1 MEKIKS
7 IITSVALI
15 IGVWMI
21 GFVIGKNHFR
31 DATPMVQIDTLV
43 VRDTVTI
50 ERPIPVQTTNK
61 EILYVAVHDTTRIH
75 DTLYIMLQ
83 KESKT
88 YSGEDY
94 TARISGYEPS
104 LDFIEVYPKTTTI
117 SKTETVMAKP
127 SPWWYAIDLGVDY
140 GWIWGTNYFAPN
152 IGAEFGYKR
161 VSLGAECGVNIDL
174 INKSIQTPQIY
185 WQVSVKYR
193 LAGR

>member
-83 KESKT
+83 KGKKVN
-88 YSGEDY
+88 
-94 TARISGYEPS
+94 RLMIPIS
-104 LDFIEVYPKTTTI
+104 
-117 SKTETVMAKP
+117 
-127 SPWWYAIDLGVDY
+127 
-140 GWIWGTNYFAPN
+140 TNKFL
-152 IGAEFGYKR
+152 KKK
-161 VSLGAECGVNIDL
+161 L
-174 INKSIQTPQIY
+174 
-185 WQVSVKYR
+185 
-193 LAGR
+193 